1 MNSSIEKRLIYYT
14 RTEEL
19 ANALTHGLGVL
30 LGLAGLTVLL
40 IHANLTGD
48 PWRIVSVTIYAGVFT
63 IYYLIST
70 LYHSIQGPRL
80 RYLLRILDHAGIYM
94 VIAATYT
101 PFTLVSLHG
110 EWGWSLFGTVWGLAV
125 GGVILKTFMID
136 RLRILAMLLYIGMG
150 WIAVVAFKPLL
161 AALTPAGMEWLVAG
175 GIIYTVGIIFYA
187 CNWIPYNH
195 AIWHV
200 FVLAG
205 SICHFCSVLW
215 YVVPLR

>member
-1 MNSSIEKRLIYYT
+1 MLYEVI
-14 RTEEL
+14 
-19 ANALTHGLGVL
+19 TH
-30 LGLAGLTVLL
+30 
-40 IHANLTGD
+40 
-48 PWRIVSVTIYAGVFT
+48 
-63 IYYLIST
+63 
-70 LYHSIQGPRL
+70 
-80 RYLLRILDHAGIYM
+80 YLLCILDHAGIYM

-150 WIAVVAFKPLL
+150 WIAVVAFNPLL